1 MLPYFPASYPDEL
14 LYSVLARFHRH
25 TCSVS
30 PKRTMDD
37 LFGNRD
43 ARATVDLPGHL
54 GSLSRRLPPDRGL
67 TPERL
72 AIEFTLFPYHT
83 AFQPSEVVAAVL
95 SAMTEGP
102 ASGIHTRLGITT
114 STVVTP
120 ATLRYCPVCH
130 AEALTHRG
138 ERFWRRAH
146 QLPGVLVCLDHG
158 KPLAESKSAP
168 GSGHQTVFI
177 AADDCVYQA
186 EPPTPPWAN
195 DDDCRAILLEIAG
208 RSAALLSATPRGV
221 DPAGLTAGYRHALT
235 DRRLASANGRVDQRQ
250 LHNAFNAIFA
260 PARMVIPELANTVW
274 LSPIVRKHQHVF
286 HPLHHILFGLFLDRY
301 VPLPP
306 LPLRP
311 PRRKI
316 ATAEFLSQLRVLV
329 NRGDGICTVARNLGV
344 DPSTVRLHAAKLG
357 LATPWRPPVRPHP
370 PAKED
375 PGPAIRKRWLE
386 LQQLEPHLK
395 RKALAGR
402 LPNEHAWLYRHDRT
416 WLKAHSPAPV
426 VRPPPVAHQDWTVVD
441 QDLAAALR
449 KSADAIL
456 LLVPP
461 VRVTLAELERQLGR
475 PGWICNRRPKL
486 PQTLAML
493 ASVRES
499 VEAFQL
505 RRIVWAYDAL
515 QRSGESTSPWRVRR
529 VARLSNRV
537 SEVVNQALASIITQ
551 NGRVIPCR

>member
-54 GSLSRRLPPDRGL
+54 GSLSRRLPSDRGL

-72 AIEFTLFPYHT
+72 AVEFTLFPYHT
-83 AFQPSEVVAAVL
+83 AFQPSEVVGAVL
-95 SAMTEGP
+95 AAMTDGP
-102 ASGIHTRLGITT
+102 ASGIHTRLGITA

-120 ATLRYCPVCH
+120 ATLRYCLACH
-130 AEALTHRG
+130 AEAFAHRG

-146 QLPGVLVCLDHG
+146 QLPGVLVCPDHG
-158 KPLAESKSAP
+158 IPLMESKSAP

-177 AADDCVYQA
+177 AADDCVYQG
-186 EPPTPPWAN
+186 EPPTPPWA
-195 DDDCRAILLEIAG
+195 DDDGCRAILLEIAG

-250 LHNAFNAIFA
+250 LHNVFDAVFA
-260 PARMVIPELANTVW
+260 PARKVILELANTLW
-274 LSPIVRKHQHVF
+274 LSPIVRKHQHAF
-286 HPLHHILFGLFLDRY
+286 HPLHHILFGLFLDQY
-301 VPLPP
+301 EPAPP
-306 LPLRP
+306 PTCRP
-311 PRRKI
+311 PRRQV

-329 NRGDGICTVARNLGV
+329 NGGDGICTVARTLGV

-357 LATPWRPPVRPHP
+357 LITPWRPPIRPQMT
-370 PAKED
+370 AKED
-375 PGPAIRKRWLE
+375 PGPAMRERWLE
-386 LQQLEPHLK
+386 LQQQEPHLR
-395 RKALAGR
+395 RKALADR

-416 WLKAHSPAPV
+416 WLDAHSPAPG
-426 VRPPPVAHQDWTVVD
+426 VRPPPVARQDWTAID
-441 QDLAAALR
+441 QNLAAAMR
-449 KSADAIL
+449 KAAKAIL
-456 LLVPP
+456 LRVPP
-461 VRVTLAELERQLGR
+461 VRVTLAELERRLGC
-475 PGWICNRRPKL
+475 PGWIGNRRAKL
-486 PQTLAML
+486 PETL
-493 ASVRES
+493 SVLEAVRDS

-505 RRIVWAYDAL
+505 RRLTWACDVLDRSDA
-515 QRSGESTSPWRVRR
+515 SASKWRVRR
-529 VARLSNRV
+529 LAGLSNCV
-537 SEVVNQALASIITQ
+537 SDAVRQAPTSIEPQ
-551 NGRVIPCR
+551 NGRVPPCR